1 MTCAS
6 TVSLQPRLLSAFV
19 QDFALRPIINLRR
32 RKPSY
37 VKQHPL
43 VQVYVPDDDIVQLG
57 SSINKAF
64 DLQEVY
70 GLELAQPSLCSRV
83 ESDSVHGQG
92 MYMEGPTVLRYG
104 TFVEIMVP
112 LFSMNFFKGN
122 VTDTLSTSASGAVHL
137 HCSALVA
144 VGNYSDNVILARHQS
159 GHQVPAT
166 QVNSIQ
172 TGLFGASRT

>member
-1 MTCAS
+1 M
-6 TVSLQPRLLSAFV
+6 
-19 QDFALRPIINLRR
+19 
-32 RKPSY
+32 
-37 VKQHPL
+37 
-43 VQVYVPDDDIVQLG
+43 PDDDIVQLG

-64 DLQEVY
+64 DVQEVY

-122 VTDTLSTSASGAVHL
+122 VTDTLSTSASGVVHL
-137 HCSALVA
+137 HCSALVS
-144 VGNYSDNVILARHQS
+144 VGSNSDS
-159 GHQVPAT
+159 G
-166 QVNSIQ
+166 
-172 TGLFGASRT
+172 